1 MRSRSRSLLAAFAAL
16 HIGAYSSDE
25 CIGSASCPARER
37 LLPSAVVRPTV
48 YSGWSNGSTVCNGR
62 EMPVAEGGL
71 SFGGSLNRNVKFTV
85 LPAVM
90 TAAEVETARARTLAD
105 ATQTV
110 AVRHR
115 VCARTRAR
123 ARALTV

>member
-1 MRSRSRSLLAAFAAL
+1 
-16 HIGAYSSDE
+16 
-25 CIGSASCPARER
+25 
-37 LLPSAVVRPTV
+37 
-48 YSGWSNGSTVCNGR
+48 
-62 EMPVAEGGL
+62 MPVAEGGL

-115 VCARTRAR
+115 ASARTCAH